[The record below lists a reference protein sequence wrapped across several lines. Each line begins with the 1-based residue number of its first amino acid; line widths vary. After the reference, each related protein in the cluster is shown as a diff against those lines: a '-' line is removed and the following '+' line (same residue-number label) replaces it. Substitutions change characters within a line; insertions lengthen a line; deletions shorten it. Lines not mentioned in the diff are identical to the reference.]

1 MDESRL
7 SFTSTT
13 CSKGHLRVL
22 VIIPAYNEQECILN
36 TVAAIK
42 AAGYDYVVIND
53 GSQDTTLELCRE
65 HGINILDLPQNLGIG
80 GAVQAGHKY
89 AQRFGYDID
98 IQVDGDGQHDPS
110 YIPELVKL
118 IESGAS
124 LAIGSRFLV
133 ETDGFQSTFMRRVGI
148 RWLSFLLELLTG
160 KVVTDPTS
168 GFRACNKD
176 AIDLFCKSYP
186 DDYPEPESIAL
197 AMKLGLPVM
206 EAPVK
211 MNERQG
217 GRSSIGGFSS
227 VYYMVKV
234 TLPLSLCAGFIGE
247 TNNESYFEDWCG
259 PLFRRIPRLCFTSRV
274 QRKDAS

>member
-1 MDESRL
+1 MSL
-7 SFTSTT
+7 GKTSY
-13 CSKGHLRVL
+13 SEGNSRVL
-22 VIIPAYNEQECILN
+22 VIIPAYNEQECILD
-36 TVAAIK
+36 TVAAIN
-42 AAGYDYVVIND
+42 AAGYDYVVVND
-53 GSQDTTLELCRE
+53 GSQDGTLRLCRE
-65 HGINILDLPQNLGIG
+65 HGVNVLDLPQNLGIG

-110 YIPELVKL
+110 YIPRLVKL
-118 IESGAS
+118 IEDGAN

-148 RWLSFLLELLTG
+148 KWLSFLLKWLTG
-160 KVVTDPTS
+160 KAVTDPTS

-197 AMKLGLPVM
+197 AMKLGLSVK

-227 VYYMVKV
+227 IYYMIKV
-234 TLPLSLCAGFIGE
+234 TLAIVLVCWAHRGG
-247 TNNESYFEDWCG
+247 
-259 PLFRRIPRLCFTSRV
+259 
-274 QRKDAS
+274 K